1 MKSLTP
7 IKLMDSS
14 RSILSSSAIDRA
26 IRRALAFLRRVQLPH
41 GEFKTLLAPDASLA
55 NGVFDGSP
63 FVTSFVLHTLT
74 HFERASIADMADKA
88 LQFLEEEM
96 ELGGVWRYYSVRQW
110 KHRRIPPDLD
120 DTATASY
127 VLRLFDRSVPSNRW
141 IFRNC
146 RDSYGRYRTWMLPS
160 RAYVSRLRLIL
171 SLTEINARW
180 RLPAMPPEYSKDPR
194 FSSAI
199 DIVPADDVDPVVNA
213 NVILYLGESRETKAA
228 ISYLVGLVQNGIA
241 GGFSLYYTDPL
252 ALFYMIARASL
263 HSAPSL
269 TACEGALVRG
279 TIARQKAEGSF
290 GTPLSTALGAGVLLT
305 FVPSEE
311 VTELAIR
318 SLLRMQRGDGSWERH
333 ALYSGP
339 LEHWGSDELS
349 TALALEAI
357 ERYRKVIC

>member
-1 MKSLTP
+1 M
-7 IKLMDSS
+7 
-14 RSILSSSAIDRA
+14 
-26 IRRALAFLRRVQLPH
+26 Q
-41 GEFKTLLAPDASLA
+41 AS
-55 NGVFDGSP
+55 
-63 FVTSFVLHTLT
+63 
-74 HFERASIADMADKA
+74 ADMADTA
-88 LQFLEEEM
+88 LHFLEEEM

-110 KHRRIPPDLD
+110 KHCRIPPDLD
-120 DTATASY
+120 DTASASY
-127 VLRLFDRSVPSNRW
+127 ALRLFGRSVPSNRW

-171 SLTEINARW
+171 SLAEINVRR
-180 RLPAMPPEYSKDPR
+180 RLPAMPPEYSQDPR

-213 NVILYLGESRETKAA
+213 NVILYLGESSETKAA

-252 ALFYMIARASL
+252 ALFYMIARAAL

-269 TACEGALVRG
+269 AAGESAIVHE

-305 FVPSEE
+305 FAPSEE
-311 VTELAIR
+311 ATELAIR
-318 SLLRMQRGDGSWERH
+318 SLLRTNAMTVHGRGTR
-333 ALYSGP
+333 LYSGP
-339 LEHWGSDELS
+339 LEHWGSEELS
-349 TALALEAI
+349 TAIALEAI
-357 ERYRKVIC
+357 ERYRKFIS